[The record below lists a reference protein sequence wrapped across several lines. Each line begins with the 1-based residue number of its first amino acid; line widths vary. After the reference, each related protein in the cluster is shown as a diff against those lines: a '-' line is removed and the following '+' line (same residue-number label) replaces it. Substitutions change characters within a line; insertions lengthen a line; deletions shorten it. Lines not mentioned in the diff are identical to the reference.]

1 MEKQEKEFILNK
13 GLTLGMILII
23 FPVTDLIFGEN
34 MSIFNYFLI
43 FGLIWFI
50 VFSYLIIKWTKVVSF
65 YYDFF
70 PFKDT
75 FRTLF
80 LLSAIAF
87 GILTV
92 GKTLLWTV
100 SFPEK
105 YVEINEKREL
115 GYFNFHKSIID
126 NAYQDGTFSDEQY
139 DEQLEVL
146 DVNKTLS
153 EDKWNIIRSEGLG
166 STYFLQLLIT
176 ILFFISIYCAI
187 LAFILQKKES
197 IVKTN

>member
-1 MEKQEKEFILNK
+1 M
-13 GLTLGMILII
+13 
-23 FPVTDLIFGEN
+23 
-34 MSIFNYFLI
+34 
-43 FGLIWFI
+43 
-50 VFSYLIIKWTKVVSF
+50 
-65 YYDFF
+65 
-70 PFKDT
+70 
-75 FRTLF
+75 
-80 LLSAIAF
+80 
-87 GILTV
+87 
-92 GKTLLWTV
+92 
-100 SFPEK
+100 
-105 YVEINEKREL
+105 EINEKREL

-166 STYFLQLLIT
+166 STYFIQLLIT
-176 ILFFISIYCAI
+176 VLFFISIYCAI